1 MRQARRSPLPAC
13 ALGLGGG
20 GQWHR
25 DPQAGAASK
34 SALGR
39 GCRPYR
45 MTTGQERWLRVTAA
59 LSGHRDNHRPVLSEL
74 CSVCVETLMVT
85 GAGITLM
92 GSDDTQASMGASDPL
107 VERLEELEF
116 TLGQGPC
123 GDAYRQ
129 ATPVFETDLLQNPP
143 AAWPAFASY
152 AVEVGLHAVFA
163 FPLQIGAARL
173 GVLALY
179 QRRPGALGDAT
190 SADAFVM
197 ADVITRT
204 ILDMHAGVPEESLMN
219 MMCEEGAYQAE
230 VHQASGMISVQL
242 DVSVGEA
249 LALLR
254 ARAFALD
261 RRIGDVAADVVAR
274 RMRFEE

>member
-1 MRQARRSPLPAC
+1 
-13 ALGLGGG
+13 
-20 GQWHR
+20 
-25 DPQAGAASK
+25 
-34 SALGR
+34 
-39 GCRPYR
+39 
-45 MTTGQERWLRVTAA
+45 
-59 LSGHRDNHRPVLSEL
+59 VLSEL
-74 CSVCVETLMVT
+74 CSVCVETLSVT

-92 GSDDTQASMGASDPL
+92 GSDDMPASMGASDPS

-116 TLGQGPC
+116 TLGQGPW

-129 ATPVFETDLLQNPP
+129 GAPIFETDLLWHPP
-143 AAWPAFASY
+143 AAWPAFASC
-152 AVEVGLHAVFA
+152 AVDAGLHAVFS
-163 FPLQIGAARL
+163 FPLQIGVARL

-179 QRRPGALGDAT
+179 QERPGALGDDTA
-190 SADAFVM
+190 ADAFVM

-219 MMCEEGAYQAE
+219 MVSEEGAYRAE

-242 DVSVGEA
+242 HVGVGEA

-261 RRIGDVAADVVAR
+261 RRIGDVAADVVSR
-274 RMRFEE
+274 RLRFDE